1 MPVVIRAALAAC
13 LIAAPA
19 AAELPCLPRAD
30 LVAQLLS
37 DYGESLTARFLTTNG
52 TALVEV
58 YTAAGSW
65 TILITDAAGKS
76 CMIAASGAWT
86 MQGVPQGEPG

>member
-1 MPVVIRAALAAC
+1 MIRAALAAC

-37 DYGESLTARFLTTNG
+37 DYGESLSARFLTTDEKS
-52 TALVEV
+52 LVEV
-58 YTAAGSW
+58 YTASGSW
-65 TILITDAAGKS
+65 TILVTDAAGKS
-76 CMIAASGAWT
+76 CMIATGGAWT